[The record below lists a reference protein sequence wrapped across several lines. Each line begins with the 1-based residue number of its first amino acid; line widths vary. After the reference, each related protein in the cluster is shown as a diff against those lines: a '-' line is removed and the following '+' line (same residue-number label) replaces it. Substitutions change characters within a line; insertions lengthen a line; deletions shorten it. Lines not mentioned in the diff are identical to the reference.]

1 MGGADLRMG
10 VSGAKFDAEDD
21 FEVRLALAPPKLGQI
36 DQKLNFR
43 SKKIRRF
50 FWGAS
55 KTRGAA
61 PLDSQS
67 TEDQIC
73 VVS

>member
-1 MGGADLRMG
+1 MG

-36 DQKLNFR
+36 DQKQNFR

-50 FWGAS
+50 FFFGVEKSNVRNRLKRVFPKFRADRS
-55 KTRGAA
+55 H
-61 PLDSQS
+61 
-67 TEDQIC
+67 
-73 VVS
+73 V